1 MLSNNSFTPER
12 IIYEVV
18 LTFESAHEI
27 RWCDHLNE
35 TSLAVLLRGLFA
47 SPNFMEWNLE
57 FLSILDLG
65 LFCEWKS

>member
-1 MLSNNSFTPER
+1 MLLNNSFTPER

-47 SPNFMEWNLE
+47 SPNFME
-57 FLSILDLG
+57 
-65 LFCEWKS
+65 